1 MNLLTV
7 SKDKRSRH
15 TQRLAHNGRSTMDL
29 SEFRYPGEFEPQTDV
44 FVTWI
49 PDYVGE
55 GDDEDPRVP
64 CVEIIKNL
72 LGHVNVHVNCGM
84 DTSIERCQAY
94 LAAHGIDSADADEA
108 GARNTSEAG
117 EGEGFSTKIH
127 FHKFK
132 DWGFYNRDNGPNVVI
147 DDKGNRVNILPRWSN
162 YGMNGKMEPAQQLG
176 RSVGTHMAAACEIYE
191 NVPSDM
197 VSEQG
202 NREYN
207 GRGVM
212 MVVEDTDVRKRNPE
226 YTKEQIEAEYKKLYG
241 VEKIIWLPKPLLE
254 DDDFRMGPMD
264 HLEDGTPVWAGSFV
278 GHSDEMARFVT
289 PDTILLAEVT
299 DEEAAETALDAEN
312 KKRLDAAY
320 EVLKNATDI
329 DGNPFK
335 IIRVPVAPQI
345 MCRIPNNHP
354 TALGWKQFFDEI
366 GGKAFDGTPWP
377 EGDYCFL
384 AAASYCNFLVCNDV
398 VLGQRYWRP
407 GMDESIR
414 EKDER
419 AKAILEQ
426 VYPDRKVTMI
436 DVYALNLTGGGVHCW
451 TKNIPAA

>member
-1 MNLLTV
+1 
-7 SKDKRSRH
+7 
-15 TQRLAHNGRSTMDL
+15 MDL

-55 GDDEDPRVP
+55 GDDEDPRVTG
-64 CVEIIKNL
+64 VEIIKNL
-72 LGHVNVHVNCGM
+72 LGHATVHVNCGM
-84 DTSIERCQAY
+84 ETSVERCQAY
-94 LAAHGIDSADADEA
+94 LAAHGIDSADAD
-108 GARNTSEAG
+108 AG
-117 EGEGFSTKIH
+117 EEGVRNSTAEGETSGFSTKIH

-147 DDKGNRVNILPRWSN
+147 DGKGNRVNILPRWSN

-176 RSVGTHMAAACEIYE
+176 RATGAHMAAACEIYE

-202 NREYN
+202 NREYD
-207 GRGVM
+207 GHGTM

-226 YTKEQIEAEYKKLYG
+226 YTIAEIEAEYKKLYG
-241 VEKIIWLPKPLLE
+241 VEQIIWLPKPLLE
-254 DDDFRMGPMD
+254 DDDFRMGPMYT
-264 HLEDGTPVWAGSFV
+264 LEDGTPVWAGSFV
-278 GHSDEMARFVT
+278 GHTDEMARFAT
-289 PDTILLAEVT
+289 ADTILLAEVT
-299 DEEAAETALDAEN
+299 EEEAAENALNAEN

-320 EVLKNATDI
+320 EVLKDARDAQ
-329 DGNPFK
+329 GNPYK
-335 IIRVPVAPQI
+335 IVRVPVAPHL
-345 MCRIPNNHP
+345 MCRIPNDHP

-384 AAASYCNFLVCNDV
+384 AAASYCNYLVINDV
-398 VLGQRYWRP
+398 VLGQRYWRE

-414 EKDER
+414 ERDER

-436 DVYALNLTGGGVHCW
+436 DAYALNLTGGGVHCW
-451 TKNIPAA
+451 TKNIPAPAC